1 MKPTTEIRRQ
11 RNGAES
17 LASASMADT
26 STLAGFVVA
35 SFILVLVPGPSVLFV
50 ISRGVALGRRAAVLT
65 VLGNELGMFVQV
77 LLVAAGVGSVVQR
90 SVVAF
95 EVLRLAGAAYIVF
108 LGVQA
113 LRHRRALSTVVDVT
127 ATRASR
133 HIVREGF
140 VVGVTNP
147 KVIVFFTAV
156 LPQFVDPDGT
166 AVPVQLALLGLISI
180 TVAFVCD
187 SAWGVLAGTARAWLS
202 GAPHRLERLGGAGG
216 LVMIGLGAR
225 LAVTGRND

>member
-1 MKPTTEIRRQ
+1 V
-11 RNGAES
+11 
-17 LASASMADT
+17 LDW
-26 STLAGFVVA
+26 STFAGFVLA
-35 SFILVLVPGPSVLFV
+35 SFILVIIPGPSVLFV

-65 VLGNELGMFVQV
+65 VLGNEIGLFVQV
-77 LLVAAGVGSVVQR
+77 LLVAAGIGAVVQR

-95 EVLRLAGAAYIVF
+95 EVLRLAGAAYIVY

-113 LRHRRALSTVVDVT
+113 IRHRRALSTVLDVT
-127 ATRASR
+127 ASRGSR

-140 VVGVTNP
+140 IVGVTNP
-147 KVIVFFTAV
+147 KAIVFFTAV
-156 LPQFVDPDGT
+156 LPQFVDPHGA
-166 AVPVQLALLGLISI
+166 AVPLQMAVLGLISV

-216 LVMIGLGAR
+216 LIMIGLGAR
-225 LAVTGRND
+225 LAVTGRSD

>member
-1 MKPTTEIRRQ
+1 MIETQ
-11 RNGAES
+11 
-17 LASASMADT
+17 
-26 STLAGFVVA
+26 TLAGFVLAWFV
-35 SFILVLVPGPSVLFV
+35 LVIVPGPSVLFV

-65 VLGNELGMFVQV
+65 VLGNELGMLVQV
-77 LLVAAGVGSVVQR
+77 LLVAAGVGSLVQR
-90 SVVAF
+90 SIVAF

-113 LRHRRALSTVVDVT
+113 IRHRRALSTVLDVT

-140 VVGVTNP
+140 IVGVTNP

-156 LPQFVDPDGT
+156 LPQFVDPDGA
-166 AVPVQLALLGLISI
+166 AVPVQMAALGLISI

-187 SAWGVLAGTARAWLS
+187 SAWGVLAGTARSWLG
-202 GAPHRLERLGGAGG
+202 GAPHRLARLGGVGE

-225 LAVTGRND
+225 LAVTGRKD